1 LNQPSSRILLVHGHG
16 APRQDVRGLL
26 GQRYR
31 FRECSLAEL
40 PRWNWQE
47 PLEILIDAPLSTPA
61 EVTVIRQALAK
72 IPRDGPGVA
81 FIIEE
86 LSRAH
91 IVRAH
96 SLGGEGIV
104 SRPVTAYALY
114 ATIDTLLNR
123 SRIRRWSTDLG
134 PVGVG
139 LVAGNE
145 ALEQLF
151 QFAAKGTRLTQR
163 ELFAHGD
170 SVIDTLAET
179 GLGKWVEAVKA
190 HHSATFRHS
199 LLVTGVAV
207 GFGQHLQMRHEDL
220 RRLAIGGLIHDIGK
234 AAIPVEI
241 LEKPAALTAEEE
253 LIVREHTTLGRGIL
267 ARQGGFSSE
276 LIDVVA
282 HHHEMLDGSGYPD
295 GLAGDAIK
303 DLVRIVTISDIFA
316 ALIESRAYKL
326 PLPNEEA
333 YAYLLSREGKLDMQ
347 LVKAFQPI
355 AFKTKLAA

>member
-1 LNQPSSRILLVHGHG
+1 MSTPLDRILLVHGHEP
-16 APRQDVRGLL
+16 PRQDVRQQL

-31 FRECSLAEL
+31 FRECALKDL
-40 PRWNWQE
+40 PGWHWQE
-47 PLEILIDAPLSTPA
+47 HLEILVDAPLATA
-61 EVTVIRQALAK
+61 EDVARVRSALACLPK
-72 IPRDGPGVA
+72 HGPGVA
-81 FIIEE
+81 FVIEE
-86 LSRAH
+86 LSRAQ

-104 SRPVTAYALY
+104 SRPLAPYALY
-114 ATIDTLLNR
+114 MTVDTLLNR

-134 PVGVG
+134 PAAAG
-139 LVAGNE
+139 LAAGSE
-145 ALEQLF
+145 ALDQLF

-163 ELFAHGD
+163 ELFDHGD

-199 LLVTGVAV
+199 LLVTGIAV
-207 GFGQHLQMRHEDL
+207 GFGQHLRMRHEDL

-241 LEKPAALTAEEE
+241 LEKPSALTPDEE
-253 LIVREHTTLGRGIL
+253 LIIREHTTLGRGIL
-267 ARQGGFSSE
+267 NKQGGFAPE
-276 LIDVVA
+276 LVDVVA

-303 DLVRIVTISDIFA
+303 DLVRIITISDIFA

-355 AFKTKLAA
+355 ASETRLAA

>member
-1 LNQPSSRILLVHGHG
+1 MRE
-16 APRQDVRGLL
+16 LL

-31 FRECSLAEL
+31 FRECSLPEL
-40 PRWNWQE
+40 SGWNWQE
-47 PLEILIDAPLSTPA
+47 PLEVLIDAPLSTSA
-61 EVTVIRQALAK
+61 DIARAREALARVPK
-72 IPRDGPGVA
+72 DGPGVA

-86 LSRAH
+86 LSRAQ

-123 SRIRRWSTDLG
+123 SRIRRWSSDLE
-134 PVGVG
+134 PVGAG
-139 LVAGNE
+139 LAAGNQ

-163 ELFAHGD
+163 ELFDHGD

-207 GFGQHLQMRHEDL
+207 GFGQRLRMRHEDL

-234 AAIPVEI
+234 AAIPVDI
-241 LEKPAALTAEEE
+241 LEKPAALTPEEE

-267 ARQGGFSSE
+267 TKQGGFAPE

-295 GLAGDAIK
+295 GLAGEAIK
-303 DLVRIVTISDIFA
+303 DLVRIITISDIFA
-316 ALIESRAYKL
+316 ALIENRAYKL

-333 YAYLLSREGKLDMQ
+333 YAFLLSREGKLDMQ

-355 AFKTKLAA
+355 AFGTKLAA

>member
-1 LNQPSSRILLVHGHG
+1 MNEPPCRILLVHGHET
-16 APRQDVRGLL
+16 PRQDVRGLL
-26 GQRYR
+26 AQRYR
-31 FRECSLAEL
+31 ARECSLAEL
-40 PRWNWQE
+40 PGWKWLE
-47 PLEILIDAPLSTPA
+47 PLEVLIDAPLETPA
-61 EVTVIRQALAK
+61 QIAQVRDALSR

-81 FIIEE
+81 FVIDE

-123 SRIRRWSTDLG
+123 SRIRRWSADLG

-139 LVAGNE
+139 LVAGNA

-163 ELFAHGD
+163 ELFDHGD

-207 GFGQHLQMRHEDL
+207 GFGQHLRMRHEDL

-241 LEKPAALTAEEE
+241 LEKPAALTPEEE
-253 LIVREHTTLGRGIL
+253 LIVREHTTLGRSIL
-267 ARQGGFSSE
+267 AKQGGFSPE
-276 LIDVVA
+276 VIDIVA

-295 GLAGDAIK
+295 GLAGEHIK
-303 DLVRIVTISDIFA
+303 DIVRIITISDIFA
-316 ALIESRAYKL
+316 ALIENRAYKL
-326 PLPNEEA
+326 PLPNDEA

-347 LVKAFQPI
+347 LVRAFQPI
-355 AFKTKLAA
+355 AFKTRLAA

>member
-1 LNQPSSRILLVHGHG
+1 MNQKSSRILLVHGHEP
-16 APRQDVRGLL
+16 PRRDVRGFLE
-26 GQRYR
+26 QRYR
-31 FRECSLAEL
+31 FRECSLEEL
-40 PRWNWQE
+40 PGWDWQE
-47 PLEILIDAPLSTPA
+47 PLEVLVDAPLSTSA
-61 EVTVIRQALAK
+61 DVNLVRQALERV
-72 IPRDGPGVA
+72 PRDGPGVA

-86 LSRAH
+86 LSRAQ

-104 SRPVTAYALY
+104 SRPITAYALY

-123 SRIRRWSTDLG
+123 SRIRQWSTDLG
-134 PVGVG
+134 PAAAG
-139 LVAGNE
+139 LAAGNE

-163 ELFAHGD
+163 ELYDHGD
-170 SVIDTLAET
+170 NVIDTLAET
-179 GLGKWVEAVKA
+179 GLGKWIEAVKA

-207 GFGQHLQMRHEDL
+207 GFGQHLRMRHEDL

-241 LEKPAALTAEEE
+241 LEKPAALTPEEE

-267 ARQGGFSSE
+267 NKQGGFSPE
-276 LIDVVA
+276 LVDVVA

-303 DLVRIVTISDIFA
+303 DLVRIVTIADIFA
-316 ALIESRAYKL
+316 ALIENRAYKL
-326 PLPNEEA
+326 PLPNDEA

-347 LVKAFQPI
+347 LVKAFEPI
-355 AFKTKLAA
+355 AYGTKLAA